1 MRQISLDIETHLDAQ
16 ISDFEGPGWKPIIDA
31 ARQMHVGLLNRF
43 YLYGEAGTGKSHVLT
58 AICESYL
65 DMQRS
70 AIKVSLLDLLDAPIE
85 AISSLENYDLV
96 ALDDIETISGVIHWQ
111 RAIFHLINSS
121 GEDGGQLIFSSRV
134 APSELK
140 FELPD
145 LQSRLSQAVSLKVPD
160 GSNIADREA
169 LIKAVLKRRGL
180 IFDTQII
187 DYLLH
192 HGPYKSAAL
201 LKTIEQLDALLH
213 GDRRKLANSTRR
225 QIYALID
232 EHNKFTAK

>member
-1 MRQISLDIETHLDAQ
+1 
-16 ISDFEGPGWKPIIDA
+16 
-31 ARQMHVGLLNRF
+31 
-43 YLYGEAGTGKSHVLT
+43 
-58 AICESYL
+58 
-65 DMQRS
+65 
-70 AIKVSLLDLLDAPIE
+70 
-85 AISSLENYDLV
+85 
-96 ALDDIETISGVIHWQ
+96 
-111 RAIFHLINSS
+111 
-121 GEDGGQLIFSSRV
+121 
-134 APSELK
+134 
-140 FELPD
+140 
-145 LQSRLSQAVSLKVPD
+145 LSQAVSLKVPD

-192 HGPYKSAAL
+192 HGPHKSAAL

-232 EHNKFTAK
+232 EHNKFNAK